1 MKTSQVFLMI
11 PVRVVGNTNGNI
23 PLPGPLGSFFSLFP
37 MFPITY
43 LKIMDKGKRREKA
56 TASACIRV
64 KFETTIGNTTG
75 NRRFNVREKTIE
87 GKLVKAVKIMGGLAP
102 KFVSPGLDGVPDR
115 LVLLPGGKIAFIEL
129 KAPGK
134 ELRPLQVRRKRQL
147 ESLGFLV
154 YCIDRPEQ
162 IGEILNE
169 IQSS

>member
-1 MKTSQVFLMI
+1 M
-11 PVRVVGNTNGNI
+11 
-23 PLPGPLGSFFSLFP
+23 
-37 MFPITY
+37 
-43 LKIMDKGKRREKA
+43 
-56 TASACIRV
+56 
-64 KFETTIGNTTG
+64 
-75 NRRFNVREKTIE
+75 REKTIE
-87 GKLVKAVKIMGGLAP
+87 SKLVKAVKEKGGIAP

-147 ESLGFLV
+147 EALGFSV
-154 YCIDRPEQ
+154 YCIDSPNQ